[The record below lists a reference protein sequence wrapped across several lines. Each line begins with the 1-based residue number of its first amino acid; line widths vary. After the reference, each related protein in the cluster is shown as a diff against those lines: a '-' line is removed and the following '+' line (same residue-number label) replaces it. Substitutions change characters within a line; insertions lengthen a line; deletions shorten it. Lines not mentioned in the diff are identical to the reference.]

1 MTSKA
6 EPTVDQARL
15 LIGSVTDYAIFLL
28 DTEGHVQT
36 WNEGARRIKGYEAHE
51 IVGQHFSRF
60 YLEADR
66 ARDHPA
72 SELEIA
78 AAEGR
83 YEEEG
88 WRLRKDGSRFWASV
102 VITALRD
109 ETGTLVGFGKVTRD
123 LTARRLAEEQLRVS
137 ASSLANAN
145 EQLQQFRLM
154 VASVRDYAIFMLD
167 AGGYITT
174 WNEGARHIK
183 GYEETEVIGRH
194 FSIFYTAEDRHRN
207 HPAQELEVAVRE
219 GRYEEEGW
227 RLRKDGARFWASVVI
242 TALRNEHGVLVG
254 FGKVTRDLTERRAA
268 EEGLREVNRELERF
282 ASAAAHDLSEPLHTI
297 VGLVDLTRRRAG
309 DALDAESREYLM
321 HISDGARRLR
331 RLVDSLL
338 EYSRTSQRELRRT
351 GVSTAE
357 ALRNVVDGLAAQIGE
372 NEATIDYD
380 PEQLPVVAAD
390 GAMLELVLQN
400 LLSNALKFR
409 GEEAPHV
416 QVSAQRENG
425 SWRLEVADNGIGI
438 SDDHL
443 APIFDL

>member
-15 LIGSVTDYAIFLL
+15 LIGAVTEYAIFLL
-28 DTEGHVQT
+28 DTEGRVQT

-51 IVGQHFSRF
+51 IVGEHFSRF
-60 YLEADR
+60 YLKEDR
-66 ARDHPA
+66 ERDHPA

-109 ETGTLVGFGKVTRD
+109 ETGTLIGFGKVTRD

-194 FSIFYTAEDRHRN
+194 FSIFYTAEDRNRN
-207 HPAQELEVAVRE
+207 HPAEELEVAVRE

-227 RLRKDGARFWASVVI
+227 RLRKDGTTFWASVVI

-297 VGLVDLTRRRAG
+297 VGLADLTERRAG
-309 DALDAESREYLM
+309 DALDAESLEYLD
-321 HISDGARRLR
+321 HVSDGARRLR
-331 RLVDSLL
+331 LLVDALL
-338 EYSRTSQRELRRT
+338 EYSRASQRELHRT
-351 GVSTAE
+351 EVSIAD
-357 ALRNVVDGLAAQIGE
+357 AVRHVVDALSLQITETKGTVVYVP
-372 NEATIDYD
+372 EA
-380 PEQLPVVAAD
+380 LPVVAAD
-390 GAMLELVLQN
+390 GPMLELVIQN
-400 LLSNALKFR
+400 LISNALKFR
-409 GEEAPHV
+409 GQEPPHV
-416 QVSAQRENG
+416 EISARCDDG
-425 SWRLEVADNGIGI
+425 VWCLEISDNG
-438 SDDHL
+438 
-443 APIFDL
+443 